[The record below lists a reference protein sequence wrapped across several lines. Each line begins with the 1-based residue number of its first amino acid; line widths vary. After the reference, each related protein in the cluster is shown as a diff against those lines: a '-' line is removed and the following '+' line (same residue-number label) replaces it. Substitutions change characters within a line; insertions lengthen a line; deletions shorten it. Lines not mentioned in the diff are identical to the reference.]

1 VIKIS
6 DVKQIT
12 PGLSSYKV
20 QILPTRPPSV
30 KSPQPSKPDSHY
42 E

>member
-1 VIKIS
+1 MIKIS

-12 PGLSSYKV
+12 PGLSTYKV

-30 KSPQPSKPDSHY
+30 KLPQPAKPDSYH